1 MHISS
6 IWLCAKMGKSFDT
19 SEKKEAVLKGQ
30 PFLCAK
36 LNIIFKAIF
45 LA

>member
-1 MHISS
+1 MTYCKGTRSQ
-6 IWLCAKMGKSFDT
+6 K
-19 SEKKEAVLKGQ
+19 KKEAVLKGQ

>member
-1 MHISS
+1 MYLTNYRLVKKKLI
-6 IWLCAKMGKSFDT
+6 A
-19 SEKKEAVLKGQ
+19 KEAVLKGQ